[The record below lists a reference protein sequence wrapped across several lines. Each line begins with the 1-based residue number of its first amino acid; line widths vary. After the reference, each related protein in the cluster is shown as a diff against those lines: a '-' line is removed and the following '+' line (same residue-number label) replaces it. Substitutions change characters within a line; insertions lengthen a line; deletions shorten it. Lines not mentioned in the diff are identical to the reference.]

1 MKSRIAAVLLS
12 GAVLSGASNYP
23 MFTAPLRLTATI
35 TPNPLRAPARPG
47 AGILWDL
54 ELKAEGS
61 GSVLLERGYA
71 RLVDA
76 AGRVVGSTLENLSR
90 SAGCTTCDTDLR
102 IEDGA
107 SMTFNDKQIVYVG
120 GAPPARLIYTVS
132 FSDRLGKGSTTV
144 EVPLHLFA
152 QASGSTGTRERR
164 SALTMKRLG
173 AGPT

>member
-1 MKSRIAAVLLS
+1 MKSRIAAVLLI
-12 GAVLSGASNYP
+12 GAVISGVSDYKV
-23 MFTAPLRLTATI
+23 FTAPLRLTATI

-47 AGILWDL
+47 AGILWNL

-61 GSVLLERGYA
+61 GSVLVERGYA

-76 AGRVVGSTLENLSR
+76 AGRVVGSTLEHLSR

-107 SMTFNDKQIVYVG
+107 SLAFTDKQIVYVG
-120 GAPPARLIYTVS
+120 GSPPIRLIYTVS
-132 FSDRLGKGSTTV
+132 FTDNLGKGSTTV
-144 EVPLHLFA
+144 EVPLHVFA
-152 QASGSTGTRERR
+152 QASGSSGARERR
-164 SALTMKRLG
+164 SAFTMKRFG

>member
-1 MKSRIAAVLLS
+1 MKTPVAAI
-12 GAVLSGASNYP
+12 VLSGALISGCHGDP
-23 MFTAPLRLTATI
+23 VFTAPLRLTATI
-35 TPNPLRAPARPG
+35 TPNPLRAPTRPG

-90 SAGCTTCDTDLR
+90 SAGCTTCDSDLR

-152 QASGSTGTRERR
+152 QASGSSDTRERR
-164 SALTMKRLG
+164 SALTMNRLG